1 MASEIDPLAHREVLH
16 GVDPLF
22 PRRWS
27 PRAMTGA
34 PLPEGALSTLFEA
47 ARWAPSASN
56 LQPWRFRY
64 ALRDGAHWP
73 MFLGFLKE
81 TNRLWC
87 ARAGALVVLLS
98 RAVDDAGDASPTHAL
113 DAGLA
118 LENLLLQGSLLG
130 LVTHAMA
137 GFDREAA
144 RSGLAVPTHHEV
156 RCMVAVGVPG
166 PAELLPERLRARE
179 IPSGRRPVAEL
190 VGEGPFPA

>member
-1 MASEIDPLAHREVLH
+1 MAPEIDPLAHRQAGH

-27 PRAMTGA
+27 RRAMTGD
-34 PLPEGALSTLFEA
+34 PLPDGALMTLFEA
-47 ARWAPSASN
+47 ARWAPSSSN
-56 LQPWRFRY
+56 IQPWRFRY
-64 ALRDGAHWP
+64 ALRDGAHFAL
-73 MFLGFLKE
+73 FLGFLKE

-87 ARAGALVVLLS
+87 ARAGVLIVLVS
-98 RAVDDAGDASPTHAL
+98 RAVDDDGDPSSTHAL

-144 RSGLAVPTHHEV
+144 RADLAVPADHEV
-156 RCMVAVGVPG
+156 RCMVAVGVPA
-166 PAELLPERLRARE
+166 PVDVLPERLRARE
-179 IPSGRRPVAEL
+179 VPSGRRPL
-190 VGEGPFPA
+190 IDLIGEGPFRA